1 MVLSTAE
8 PIVSPLLRLPD
19 CEMVHAPGVLEPA
32 PVAEPIPMEETALDP
47 DLDLDP
53 VTVPVSRPQRKSKA
67 KNGSDDS
74 KAVAV
79 AEPAAVAEAAGG
91 NSAVRAGSATAAAA
105 AVRAA
110 PKRGAGKS
118 KPRTID
124 GDVCLPTSVEREAVA
139 AAEEVIAPSIASV
152 TAVQS
157 GIEPASSAPTASV
170 GRRGS
175 RAATS
180 SKESIEMDTTAT
192 TTSTTSSSSS
202 SSSSATAKQPVSE
215 EQTRD
220 TRQRKG
226 RAGRSSLVATTETA
240 VVEVVALLEPIP
252 DVRPSKAGAK
262 KRGRAA
268 IAAPDAEILPLSSAE
283 DEPPPQKQTREAGVP
298 PVEDQSVGEAVAE
311 SKAGKRA
318 ASVRFTSPVVGQ
330 LVEFPAAGRRASKRT
345 DPLPPSSPIQ
355 PPSPLSQSFAPS
367 PRTVANTLFNQGS
380 SEDAKESEQAGAGAG
395 EEAASTAKKGKRS
408 VPAKDR
414 PLASPLPDPPSS
426 SSAATATGAPG
437 EQTAES
443 AVRILF
449 TALPEDLI
457 SKKDAEMLAG
467 KIAGAVVVED
477 AALASHVILGEELK
491 RTPNLL
497 VALNS
502 GAKYVVTL
510 SWLRDSSKKGG
521 PVQIPSLDKSK
532 YIVRDKKKEALWGF
546 RCGSGLLDCPFL
558 AVTLTF
564 MPWPAWS
571 ARWQCRGA
579 EIKGCSAAMAFITR

>member
-1 MVLSTAE
+1 MAE
-8 PIVSPLLRLPD
+8 P
-19 CEMVHAPGVLEPA
+19 
-32 PVAEPIPMEETALDP
+32 T
-47 DLDLDP
+47 
-53 VTVPVSRPQRKSKA
+53 
-67 KNGSDDS
+67 
-74 KAVAV
+74 
-79 AEPAAVAEAAGG
+79 AVAEAAEG
-91 NSAVRAGSATAAAA
+91 NSAVRAGSATATAA
-105 AVRAA
+105 AVRSA
-110 PKRGAGKS
+110 PKRGAGKN
-118 KPRTID
+118 KPRTTD

-139 AAEEVIAPSIASV
+139 AGEEVVAPSIASV

-157 GIEPASSAPTASV
+157 GVESSSSSAPTASV

-180 SKESIEMDTTAT
+180 SKKSIEMDTTAT
-192 TTSTTSSSSS
+192 TTSTTSLSS

-226 RAGRSSLVATTETA
+226 RAGRSSLAATTEVA
-240 VVEVVALLEPIP
+240 VVEVVALLQPIP
-252 DVRPSKAGAK
+252 DERPSKAGAK

-268 IAAPDAEILPLSSAE
+268 IAAPDAEIIPLSSAE

-298 PVEDQSVGEAVAE
+298 PVEDQSIGEAVAE

-318 ASVRFTSPVVGQ
+318 ASVRFTSPVVDQ
-330 LVEFPAAGRRASKRT
+330 LVEFPAASRRASKRT
-345 DPLPPSSPIQ
+345 DPLLPPSSPIE
-355 PPSPLSQSFAPS
+355 PPSPLSQSFALS

-380 SEDAKESEQAGAGAG
+380 SEDAKESEQAEAGAVG
-395 EEAASTAKKGKRS
+395 EAASTAKKGKRS
-408 VPAKDR
+408 VPVKTR

-457 SKKDAEMLAG
+457 SKKDAEILAG

-477 AALASHVILGEELK
+477 AATASHVILGEELK

-558 AVTLTF
+558 AMTLTF
-564 MPWPAWS
+564 MPLPAWS